1 MATSRKELESRQ
13 IDESRAGLV
22 GESKYLREP
31 VRRGGYTNSPPKL
44 DEVSQLVLD
53 WADGDQEALDRLMPL
68 VYDEL
73 RRVAHHYMRREHP
86 GHTLQTT
93 ALVDE
98 AYLRLVDQT
107 HTNWSSRAQFF
118 AIASQLM
125 RRILVDHARSHLY
138 AKRGGGAPKVA
149 LDEVAVLSPERGA
162 DLIALDDALE
172 RLSSIDSRKSRI
184 VELRYFGGLSVEET
198 AEILEVSA
206 ITVKRDW
213 GVAKAWL
220 RREISNE
227 S

>member
-1 MATSRKELESRQ
+1 MSTSQRELDRCQ
-13 IDESRAGLV
+13 MNESRATLL
-22 GESKYLREP
+22 GETQSQRDP
-31 VRRGGYTNSPPKL
+31 VSPVAYETPPRL

-53 WADGDQEALDRLMPL
+53 WADGDQGALDKLMPL

-73 RRVAHHYMRREHP
+73 RRVAHQYMRREHP

-107 HTNWSSRAQFF
+107 HTQWKSRAQFF
-118 AIASQLM
+118 GIAAQLM

-138 AKRGGGAPKVA
+138 AKRGGGARKVA
-149 LDEVAVLSPERGA
+149 LDEVAVLSPERGE
-162 DLIALDDALE
+162 DLVALDEALE
-172 RLSSIDSRKSRI
+172 RLSAVDPRKCRV

-198 AEILEVSA
+198 SEVLDVSA

-213 GVAKAWL
+213 LVAKAWL
-220 RREISNE
+220 RREIGYE

>member
-1 MATSRKELESRQ
+1 MATSRKELECSRMN
-13 IDESRAGLV
+13 ESAKLV
-22 GESKYLREP
+22 GESQYLRDA
-31 VRRGGYTNSPPKL
+31 VQRRDFRTSPNP
-44 DEVSQLVLD
+44 DEVSQLILD
-53 WADGDQEALDRLMPL
+53 WADGDQAALDKMMPL

-73 RRVAHHYMRREHP
+73 RRLAHHYMRRENP

-107 HTNWSSRAQFF
+107 HTHWKSRAQFF
-118 AIASQLM
+118 GIAAQLM

-138 AKRGGGAPKVA
+138 AKRGGGARKVA

-162 DLIALDDALE
+162 DLIALDDALD
-172 RLSSIDSRKSRI
+172 RLSSIDPRKCRI
-184 VELRYFGGLSVEET
+184 VELRYFGGLSVDET
-198 AEILEVSA
+198 AEIIGVSN

-213 GVAKAWL
+213 LVAKAWL

-227 S
+227 A